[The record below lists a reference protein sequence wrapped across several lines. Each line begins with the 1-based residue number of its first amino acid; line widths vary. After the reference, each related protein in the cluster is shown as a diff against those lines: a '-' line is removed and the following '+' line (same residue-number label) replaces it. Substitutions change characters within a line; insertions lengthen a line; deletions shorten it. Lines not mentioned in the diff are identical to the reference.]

1 MIKNIGI
8 LGAGKIGKSTFIL
21 YFMEAFNKKTR
32 SPTSNTIEL
41 IEIDGFF
48 ETNKTLLSQLDVII
62 LMVSYSSKYEAN
74 KIIDWYSEVKNV
86 IETKPI
92 IIIRSFKD
100 SSLSDIDYKKFNNSL
115 YQFYHYNN
123 IEEFPYVEMNCKDV
137 SMYKELVDRFI
148 NLVQL

>member
-1 MIKNIGI
+1 MISKIGI
-8 LGAGKIGKSTFIL
+8 LGADKIGKSTFIL
-21 YFMEAFNKKTR
+21 HFMEAFNKKTR
-32 SPTSNTIEL
+32 SRTSNTTEL

-48 ETNKTLLSQLDVII
+48 ETDKTLLSQLDVII
-62 LMVSYSSKYEAN
+62 LMISYSGKYEAN
-74 KIIDWYSEVKNV
+74 KIMDWYSEVKNV
-86 IETKPI
+86 IEDKPVI
-92 IIIRSFKD
+92 IVRSFKD
-100 SSLSDIDYKKFNNSL
+100 SQLSGIDYKKFNNSL